1 VKAAPIW
8 DDEGRDWPH
17 RESSRFVDAAGI
29 RWHVQLLGCGPPML
43 LLHGTG
49 AATHSWQ
56 GLAPLLAERYRLIA
70 PDLPGH
76 GFSSAGLRR
85 QMSLPGMAAAVDA
98 LLRALDTRPELVL
111 GHSAGAAV
119 GARLCLDEAIAPR
132 ALIALNGAFLPFAGL
147 RGRLSSPAAKLLAA
161 VPSVP
166 RWFNLAAS
174 SDAVADTLVR
184 ITGSRPPA
192 ATIRHYETLLRC
204 ERHVA
209 AALQMMAEWNLHTL
223 PRELAAL
230 RCPLHL
236 LACANDA
243 AVPVEQAR
251 QLAARVPQA
260 RVEVIPRV
268 GHLGHEE
275 NPALVATAVLRIAAD
290 PQPVQRPGA

>member
-1 VKAAPIW
+1 MKRVPAW
-8 DDEGRDWPH
+8 DEEGRDWPQ
-17 RESSRFVDAAGI
+17 RECSRFVDAAGM
-29 RWHVQLLGCGPPML
+29 RWHLQMLGNGPPML

-56 GLAPLLAERYRLIA
+56 GLLPLLATRYQVVA

-76 GFSSAGLRR
+76 GFTSSGLRR

-98 LLRALDTRPELVL
+98 LLRALDLRPDLVL

-161 VPSVP
+161 LPAVP

-184 ITGSRPPA
+184 VTGSRPPA
-192 ATIRHYETLLRC
+192 ATIRHYENLLRC

-209 AALQMMAEWNLHTL
+209 AALQMMAEWNLHGL
-223 PRELAAL
+223 PGELASL
-230 RCPLHL
+230 RCPLYL

-251 QLAARVPQA
+251 QVAAGVPRA

-275 NPALVATAVLRIAAD
+275 NPAVVAEVILRIAAD
-290 PQPVQRPGA
+290 PDAAAREHV